1 MIDAQL
7 NRILKPILG
16 VFAKQLSKFDI
27 NPNVITFFGFFLG
40 FVVFT
45 LLQMQCLFM
54 HLFSYALIGFVMD

>member
-7 NRILKPILG
+7 NKILKPILG
-16 VFAKQLSKFDI
+16 VFAKQLSKFNI
-27 NPNVITFFGFFLG
+27 NPNAISFIGFVFG

-54 HLFSYALIGFVMD
+54 HLFFYV